1 MARPRPAGLERLREL
16 PLTYSPVGATRDGL
30 LPAGFDRLRRSRV
43 VGHGPGDFEAAAHAV
58 LSWRAQRG
66 AGVRVDA
73 SDDPVREGTVV
84 LVRLGPGPL
93 AITAPARVLYVI
105 DEPTRRGFAYGTLPG
120 HPESGEEA
128 FVVDLRADGAVTFT
142 VTAYSRPAVRLTR
155 LAGPVGRLF
164 QRVMA
169 GRYLAA
175 IDRVVAATRPSN

>member
-1 MARPRPAGLERLREL
+1 MARLRPAGPERLRDL
-16 PLTYSPVGATRDGL
+16 PFTYTPVGATRDDL

-43 VGHGPGDFEAAAHAV
+43 VGHGSEDFEAAVHAV
-58 LSWRAQRG
+58 LSWRAQRE

-73 SDDPVREGTVV
+73 SDDPVRVGTVV

-93 AITAPARVLYVI
+93 AITAPARVLYVLE
-105 DEPTRRGFAYGTLPG
+105 EPTRRGFAYGTLPG
-120 HPESGEEA
+120 HPVSGEEA

-175 IDRVVAATRPSN
+175 IDRAVGETRPSD